1 MAARLPHV
9 GVDVDGLSCSLQ
21 HPTTYNRQTRGHAY
35 YQALP
40 CLIKL
45 EWAVALFLGDA
56 MSPGLDIYW
65 SVDHLGTCATKL
77 YMDYV
82 FFPGHVHPMS
92 EALWY
97 LCVYPWSNHYSRY

>member
-82 FFPGHVHPMS
+82 FF
-92 EALWY
+92 
-97 LCVYPWSNHYSRY
+97 SRTRSPYVRGIMVFMRVSLVEPLF